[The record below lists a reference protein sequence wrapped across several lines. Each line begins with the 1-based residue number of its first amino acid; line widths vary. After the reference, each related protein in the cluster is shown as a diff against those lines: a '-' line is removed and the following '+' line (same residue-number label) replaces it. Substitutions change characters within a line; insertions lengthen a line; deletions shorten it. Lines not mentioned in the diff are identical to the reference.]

1 MKEIE
6 MLRLTADATKHLRD
20 ASERREPAGGRIP
33 RFARQSGQLKL
44 GFASTPE
51 PGDKVVET
59 SGMRLFVAEEIAGKL
74 DVAII
79 DVRREPDGNETLVLR
94 RQKDSAPEGRAA
106 HV

>member
-1 MKEIE
+1 

-20 ASERREPAGGRIP
+20 ASGRREGPGDRIP
-33 RFARQSGQLKL
+33 RFARQSGQIKL

-59 SGMRLFVAEEIAGKL
+59 SGMRLFLAEDIADKL
-74 DVAII
+74 DAAII
-79 DVRREPDGNETLVLR
+79 DVRHEQDGGEVLVLR
-94 RQKDSAPEGRAA
+94 RQKDSTQEGTKAA